1 MPRIAGVTIPAE
13 KRIEVSLTY
22 IYGIG
27 LTKSQ
32 GVLKKAGVDGNIRA
46 KDLSEPELDKI
57 RAILEKQ
64 EKVEGDLRREV
75 AANIKRLKDISSYI
89 GTRHAK
95 RLPVHGQ
102 RTKTNARTR
111 RGKRVTVGSGRK
123 PAGQKT

>member
-22 IYGIG
+22 IFGIG
-27 LTKSQ
+27 LTRSQKILAELKIDPNTRAKNLTEAELDQIRGRIEKS
-32 GVLKKAGVDGNIRA
+32 GNI
-46 KDLSEPELDKI
+46 
-57 RAILEKQ
+57 
-64 EKVEGDLRREV
+64 EGDLRRELSS
-75 AANIKRLKDISSYI
+75 NIKRLRDINSYV

-95 RLPVHGQ
+95 RLPARGQ

-123 PAGQKT
+123 ASASKT